1 MSTPSAGQIEKT
13 GQLYNGIIESV
24 IKNVRE
30 PFYDEGL
37 DDQVIQELRELWICK
52 LKESGVLSTNPAPV
66 RMPQQIA
73 QQLQRSEEQNYPGHP
88 AQRPRLDYVESQ
100 NTKSMQFAQRMQQMK
115 QRAPNMQQ
123 QKNSPQQQNSQS
135 YTQQSTTHQYQNQSS
150 SIQKNQQNSNQPQ
163 TQIQKSQQNQPQ
175 KQQNSYNTFHHVDGQ
190 MNLSE
195 SESEDDKKSSSSSS
209 SESEEED
216 KEDDKKSTSSESAKS
231 STGDVEEIALN
242 SGDDIDEDD
251 SVSFD
256 NVKNTIYCQY
266 EHVKR
271 KQAAKW
277 TIKLNNGVMNLD
289 GKDYSFSKCHGEAD
303 W

>member
-13 GQLYNGIIESV
+13 GTLYNGIIESV

-52 LKESGVLSTNPAPV
+52 LKESGVLSTNPTPV
-66 RMPQQIA
+66 RMPQQI
-73 QQLQRSEEQNYPGHP
+73 QQQRVEEQNYPGHP

-115 QRAPNMQQ
+115 QQNLPQKQTQNYNQQ
-123 QKNSPQQQNSQS
+123 NNLINSQS
-135 YTQQSTTHQYQNQSS
+135 SQYINQSS
-150 SIQKNQQNSNQPQ
+150 SIQPQHQQLNQLPNQQNQH
-163 TQIQKSQQNQPQ
+163 QQNQH
-175 KQQNSYNTFHHVDGQ
+175 QQNQHQPNSYNTFHHVDGH

-195 SESEDDKKSSSSSS
+195 SESDQKSSSSSS

-216 KEDDKKSTSSESAKS
+216 NDDKKSTSSESAKS

-242 SGDDIDEDD
+242 SGDDIEEDD

>member
-13 GQLYNGIIESV
+13 KHLYNGIIESV

-52 LKESGVLSTNPAPV
+52 LKESGVLNTNLAPV
-66 RMPQQIA
+66 RKPQEIT
-73 QQLQRSEEQNYPGHP
+73 QQQQQRSEEQNYPGHP

-100 NTKSMQFAQRMQQMK
+100 NSKSMQFAQRMQQIK
-115 QRAPNMQQ
+115 QRAPNMQPPH
-123 QKNSPQQQNSQS
+123 NLTQQQSQN
-135 YTQQSTTHQYQNQSS
+135 YAQQNQSTQQYQNQSRP
-150 SIQKNQQNSNQPQ
+150 IQKNQQLNQP
-163 TQIQKSQQNQPQ
+163 SQQSQPQ
-175 KQQNSYNTFHHVDGQ
+175 NQQNSYNTFHHVDGQ

>member
-1 MSTPSAGQIEKT
+1 MSTHSAGQIEKT

-52 LKESGVLSTNPAPV
+52 LKESGVLSTNPAPI
-66 RMPQQIA
+66 RMPQQIT
-73 QQLQRSEEQNYPGHP
+73 QQQNRTEEQNYPGHP

-100 NTKSMQFAQRMQQMK
+100 NTKGMQFAQRMQQMK
-115 QRAPNMQQ
+115 QRAPNMQ
-123 QKNSPQQQNSQS
+123 PQQQSLPQKQSQ
-135 YTQQSTTHQYQNQSS
+135 YAITQQNQSTQQYPNQSS
-150 SIQKNQQNSNQPQ
+150 SIQKNQYLNQPQ
-163 TQIQKSQQNQPQ
+163 NQLQQSQQNQP
-175 KQQNSYNTFHHVDGQ
+175 QNSYNTFHHVDGQ

-209 SESEEED
+209 SDSEEED